1 LLGKGAAW
9 LRYRQ
14 ISRRKLYSA
23 LAPSDYFPHFP
34 GLRVEDS
41 SAVRRMPH
49 ERDTKVHRNLSGG
62 FVGMGFIR
70 KALFVATLG
79 LSGRVFRDDSK
90 KERTAKA
97 NAQRVRPR
105 KQTKVTRAKP
115 QATRRAKPQATRRA
129 KPQATRRAK
138 PQAARRPKPQAAHRS
153 TVAPIVG
160 AGNGTSIELERI
172 ADLHVRGALTDEE
185 FAAAKAKI
193 LGTSLSPSESRRDP
207 ATFPAVEANVA
218 AARHLADLAAHDDAS
233 VTTFSS
239 D

>member
-1 LLGKGAAW
+1 
-9 LRYRQ
+9 
-14 ISRRKLYSA
+14 
-23 LAPSDYFPHFP
+23 
-34 GLRVEDS
+34 
-41 SAVRRMPH
+41 
-49 ERDTKVHRNLSGG
+49 
-62 FVGMGFIR
+62 MGFIR

-79 LSGRVFRDDSK
+79 LSGRVLKDDSK

-97 NAQRVRPR
+97 NAQRARPR
-105 KQTKVTRAKP
+105 KQTKVT
-115 QATRRAKPQATRRA
+115 RAKPQATRRA

-138 PQAARRPKPQAAHRS
+138 PQAARRPKPQAAH
-153 TVAPIVG
+153 TAAVAPIVG
-160 AGNGTSIELERI
+160 AGNGTSNELERI

-185 FAAAKAKI
+185 FAAAKGKI
-193 LGTSLSPSESRRDP
+193 LGTSLSRSESRRDP